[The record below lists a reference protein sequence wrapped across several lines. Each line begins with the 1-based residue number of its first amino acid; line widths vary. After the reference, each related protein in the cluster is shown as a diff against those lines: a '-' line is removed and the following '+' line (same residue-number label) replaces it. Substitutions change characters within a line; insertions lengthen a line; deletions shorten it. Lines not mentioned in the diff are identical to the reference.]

1 MTRLRMSSE
10 ELRKLLLE
18 AVRLAGEH
26 NEDFDE
32 VKLANRTKIKL
43 EHLRELLSNNSLAS
57 FFEKSRKTNLKCQ
70 CGSDVEIEKELD
82 YAICKD
88 CNDQVNF
95 ENEGVLCLGL
105 KIGAVEEFFIEF
117 ITEKFIEKDFV
128 ERDSD
133 KNFTA
138 LKNKK
143 NGECLA
149 LSVSIERNGLR
160 NYFSLCGWANEYN
173 PSTCIV
179 VSNSF
184 DKYLQSYKD
193 KDLKCTLI
201 NFLEICD
208 DTFIDRLLEDVREKR
223 RILKDQKE
231 TEKKLK
237 LEFRK
242 FGEIDELEKN
252 HQDIVDSIT
261 KRALQIMDESVKM
274 QASKFEKDIVK
285 ILNFTILRTKY
296 LGGNNQPDGLGM
308 VLRQDN
314 QRSKWYPIEIKSFT
328 PENESKPFYPLKKAT
343 TQITKYIK
351 AFQNEEIKIQFDIPA
366 FILIAYDFDIN
377 NKEEEKLIEEFENT
391 HKTKLVLFPLKPM
404 IRLLVGFHDN
414 NIFHIPSDDIQ
425 KFIVKSNYVKTEQVD
440 ELITELVKKNKEK
453 YKEPLKIV
461 GAKVKVQGI

>member
-10 ELRKLLLE
+10 EIRKLLLE

-43 EHLRELLSNNSLAS
+43 EHLRELLNKDSLAS
-57 FFEKSRKTNLKCQ
+57 FFDISRKTDLKCR
-70 CGSDVEIEKELD
+70 CGADVEIETGLD
-82 YAICKD
+82 YAICKA
-88 CNDQVNF
+88 CNNHVDF
-95 ENEGVLCLGL
+95 ANEGVLCLGL
-105 KIGAVEEFFIEF
+105 KIEAVEEFFIEV
-117 ITEKFIEKDFV
+117 ITEKFVEKDFV

-133 KNFTA
+133 KNFTV

-143 NGECLA
+143 DGECLA

-184 DKYLQSYKD
+184 DKYLSSYKD

-201 NFLEICD
+201 NFHEICD
-208 DTFIDRLLEDVREKR
+208 DAFISRVLENVREKR
-223 RILKDQKE
+223 RILKNQKE

-242 FGEIDELEKN
+242 FGEIGELEKS

-261 KRALQIMDESVKM
+261 KRALQSMDESVKT

-296 LGGNNQPDGLGM
+296 LGGKDQPDGLGM
-308 VLRQDN
+308 ILRQD

-351 AFQNEEIKIQFDIPA
+351 AFQNEEIKNQFDIPA

-377 NKEEEKLIEEFENT
+377 NKEEEKLIEEFENS
-391 HKTKLVLFPLKPM
+391 HKTKLVLFPLKPI
-404 IRLLVGFHDN
+404 IRLLVGFHEN

-440 ELITELVKKNKEK
+440 GLIEELVEKNKNKLQEN
-453 YKEPLKIV
+453 LKIV
-461 GAKVKVQGI
+461 REKVKEQGI